1 MRKKNIELK
10 HQSDEDEIWRLILPS
25 AVAEL
30 GFSHEIVL
38 NIGKTVFVFYS
49 FSFPFNPGVGIE
61 YKKYIY
67 TLMNKLLI
75 AILRRWAP

>member
-38 NIGKTVFVFYS
+38 NISQIVFVFYS
-49 FSFPFNPGVGIE
+49 FSFSFNSGAGIE

-67 TLMNKLLI
+67 I
-75 AILRRWAP
+75 H